1 MKKNYFFM
9 MAGAMLISGSVV
21 AQSSQTMNYQRAAKK
36 EASLME
42 AKKAKKVTKPV
53 EKGLLLWEDDFSD
66 INTWTLANTSTP
78 ATDFSQETNPD
89 LQSLNVTTMP
99 AALTP
104 FASTS
109 ASNGFLWISSDAAP
123 GNSDG
128 DGTPIEVTATSEV
141 IDLTGHPFVTLTFE
155 HNYRWWQDLREVRV
169 SGDNGA
175 NWETFILTDANGP
188 DEQNSGNP
196 EVTQIDISNVA
207 GGQSQVLVQF
217 YYNDQDFWGWYWAID
232 DVRINEADQY
242 DLRNDGIYWGH
253 TGNIGTRVAYH
264 QVPLDQIAAYDVSGR
279 VSNIGY
285 EDQTD
290 AEYTVSVASE
300 GFSTTSPASTVL
312 GFAQDTIDCP
322 NQFTPSGL
330 GMFMFDGDVTSGQTD
345 ATPTNNTV
353 TGADSMQVTNYVYA
367 RDAWEADGGFFPEV
381 AFEGGP
387 LFDINVDADLYGLDV
402 GFGNSLGEGIEV
414 YGTLYEIDAN
424 GEFAYIAETEYYTTQ
439 AGDANTMRTLVFENE
454 IALSAGTTYLVTL
467 GSFSTELSLAVA
479 GESPDQTCFLYGDLG
494 TGGVAWYFTNSTPM
508 VRMNF
513 DPILNVEAPSSMEA
527 NVSLFPN
534 PANEETNVNFTL
546 ENASDVEVVVT
557 DLSGKAVYTV
567 SMNNVAAGEHTVVV
581 PTEALSNGVYVV
593 NYTAGNAIA
602 TRKLVVNK

>member
-21 AQSSQTMNYQRAAKK
+21 AQSSQTMNYQRASKK

-42 AKKAKKVTKPV
+42 AKKAKKVNKPV
-53 EKGLLLWEDDFSD
+53 EKGALLWEDDFSD
-66 INTWTLANTSTP
+66 INTWTLANSSTP

-99 AALTP
+99 AELTP
-104 FASTS
+104 FASTT

-123 GNSDG
+123 GNADG

-141 IDLTGHPFVTLTFE
+141 IDLTGSPFVTLTFE

-175 NWETFILTDANGP
+175 NWETFILTDENGP

-196 EVTQIDISNVA
+196 EITQIDISAVA
-207 GGQSQVLVQF
+207 GGQSEVLVQF

-322 NQFTPSGL
+322 NQFTPSTL
-330 GMFMFDGDVTSGQTD
+330 GMYIFDGDVTSGQTD

-353 TGADSMQVTNYVYA
+353 TGADSMEVTNYVYA

-454 IALSAGTTYLVTL
+454 IALTAGTTYLVTL

-494 TGGVAWYFTNSTPM
+494 EAGVDWYFTNSTPM